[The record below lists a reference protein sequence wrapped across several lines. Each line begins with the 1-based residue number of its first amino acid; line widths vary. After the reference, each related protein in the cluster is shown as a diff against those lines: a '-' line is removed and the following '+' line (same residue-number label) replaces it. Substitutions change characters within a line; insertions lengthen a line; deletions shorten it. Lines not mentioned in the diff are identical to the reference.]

1 MAAGGTAAGGLWG
14 VVGTVLDVLWSAEA
28 ATFRGSVERA
38 EHAIFKRGRF
48 DLLSGDPPPYPTTV
62 RLLGEDGGVG
72 HAVTIVGE
80 WIFDATLPHALPLS
94 KMVKAAR
101 ATRGLRLHS
110 SSAAFPCVV
119 SASRVFLRAR
129 MCASVCV
136 VFFPHRRA

>member
-1 MAAGGTAAGGLWG
+1 ME
-14 VVGTVLDVLWSAEA
+14 VVPV
-28 ATFRGSVERA
+28 
-38 EHAIFKRGRF
+38 FKRGRF

-62 RLLGEDGGVG
+62 QLLGEDGGVG

-119 SASRVFLRAR
+119 RVRREFFLRAR

-136 VFFPHRRA
+136 VFFPHRRAQVLDGGKSGAAHHTRQG

>member
-1 MAAGGTAAGGLWG
+1 ME
-14 VVGTVLDVLWSAEA
+14 VVPV
-28 ATFRGSVERA
+28 
-38 EHAIFKRGRF
+38 FKRGRF

-62 RLLGEDGGVG
+62 QLLGEDGGVG